1 MSAQGTPVA
10 TAAPAELHIHRQVL
24 TVLERVLAAAAPQE
38 GCALLLGEKGAASWR
53 LTTVWPCCNVW
64 QPAVER
70 SRRFAIDPREQ
81 LHAQKWS
88 RRRGLL
94 VLGSAHSHPQGPP
107 VPSATDRAL
116 AFAPALMLILGQEE
130 HQGTRLGCWW
140 LSEAAA
146 GPPPAR
152 PLAWRMV
159 D

>member
-10 TAAPAELHIHRQVL
+10 TAAPAELRIRRQLL
-24 TVLERVLAAAAPQE
+24 TVLERVLAAAMPQE
-38 GCALLLGEKGAASWR
+38 GCALLLGRKEPTGWL
-53 LTTVWPCCNVW
+53 LTRVWACGNVW
-64 QPAVER
+64 EPAVER
-70 SRRFAIDPREQ
+70 THRFAIDPREQ

-116 AFAPALMLILGQEE
+116 AFAPALMLILGQGE
-130 HQGTRLGCWW
+130 QGTQLGCWW
-140 LSEAAA
+140 LSEATSA
-146 GPPPAR
+146 PPPST